1 MHGHGGGG
9 CGEARGVELGPQ
21 VPAASA
27 PPPPTLSFPMEEARA
42 ALSPRRAADVSCHV
56 RTVLRTHALLKGG
69 GRERRGC
76 HHDRRSPGDR
86 RVTAHGRYGSQCGEK
101 CRDGRHDRAPLA
113 AGGSPFPPPSAT
125 AAVGTGPVVVAS
137 RDGMICA
144 PSSWL
149 AGAALIW
156 RVASRSGR
164 CRYCRARTPARGH
177 VRQTVKYN

>member
-1 MHGHGGGG
+1 MHGGGG

-21 VPAASA
+21 VPAACA

-42 ALSPRRAADVSCHV
+42 ALSPRRAADVSSHV

-101 CRDGRHDRAPLA
+101 CRDGRHDRSHWRRA
-113 AGGSPFPPPSAT
+113 APPSPLLQPRRRWERG
-125 AAVGTGPVVVAS
+125 GTPVVVAS

-144 PSSWL
+144 PSSWP

>member
-56 RTVLRTHALLKGG
+56 LTVLRTHALLKGG

-86 RVTAHGRYGSQCGEK
+86 RVTAHGCYGSQCGEK

-113 AGGSPFPPPSAT
+113 AGGSPFLPPSAT
-125 AAVGTGPVVVAS
+125 AAVGTGWHPGGGRQPGWNDVRAFVVAGRGCPDLEGCVS
-137 RDGMICA
+137 I
-144 PSSWL
+144 W
-149 AGAALIW
+149 ALQIQSFSFVGHPLW
-156 RVASRSGR
+156 R
-164 CRYCRARTPARGH
+164 P
-177 VRQTVKYN
+177 